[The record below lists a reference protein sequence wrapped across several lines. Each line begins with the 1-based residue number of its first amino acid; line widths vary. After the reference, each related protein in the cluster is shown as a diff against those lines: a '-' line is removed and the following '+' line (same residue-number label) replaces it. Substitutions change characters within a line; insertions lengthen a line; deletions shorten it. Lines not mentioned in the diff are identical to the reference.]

1 MYSSQSAISAI
12 RSAGAAWQGSPV
24 GRRNPA
30 DAWRR
35 SGPPLKAQNAFVRSA
50 IITLV
55 SLSVIACVL
64 ELSGLLDRSEEHTSE
79 LQSLTRIS
87 YAVFCLKKKTIITN
101 ILSYCVIFIVKLL
114 RTLITTIIDTDK

>member
-1 MYSSQSAISAI
+1 MYSSLSAISPI
-12 RSAGAAWQGSPV
+12 RSAGAACQGSPV

-35 SGPPLKAQNAFVRSA
+35 SVPPLKAQNAFIRSA

-64 ELSGLLDRSEEHTSE
+64 ELSGLLDRAIAADARPRERGDARGIWLLPSNT
-79 LQSLTRIS
+79 TV
-87 YAVFCLKKKTIITN
+87 AVLMFFRFDERSSRCMSVFAKEN
-101 ILSYCVIFIVKLL
+101 LS
-114 RTLITTIIDTDK
+114 